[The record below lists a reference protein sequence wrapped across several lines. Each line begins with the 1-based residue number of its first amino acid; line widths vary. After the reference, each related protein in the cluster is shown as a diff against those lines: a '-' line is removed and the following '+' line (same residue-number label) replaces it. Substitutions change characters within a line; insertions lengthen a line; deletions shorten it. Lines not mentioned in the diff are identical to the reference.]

1 MEKPWYLSK
10 LVWLGVIVTLQGFVP
25 LVIDLFN
32 KVAVTPSDFVL
43 AFSGA
48 LVVIVRV
55 WFTDVNVA
63 KG

>member
-10 LVWLGVIVTLQGFVP
+10 IVWLGVIVTLQGIVP
-25 LVIDLFN
+25 LVVELLN
-32 KVAVTPSDFVL
+32 KSAVSPADIAL
-43 AFSGA
+43 AFSGV

-55 WFTDVNVA
+55 WFTDVNVE